1 GGDAGCRLV
10 EQNDL
15 RIERERGG
23 DVEQLLLALG
33 ERRGGCVQPAIETED
48 ARHFARA
55 GADRRVGG
63 KAREQMPALAL
74 ARDERGCDG
83 LLDGELR
90 KDRNELKRACESLL
104 GKFDRTDAGDALSPK
119 QNVAGRGLKEPGEQ
133 VDQGRLA
140 GAVRPD
146 GGDEL
151 VGGNSDADVLQR
163 AEFAESFADPA
174 GLEESAHASA
184 R

>member
-1 GGDAGCRLV
+1 MLDQHDRLDAGLASGGDEDSHDLVLVAGGDAGCRLV

-104 GKFDRTDAGDALSPK
+104 GKLDRTDAGDALSPK
-119 QNVAGRGLKEPGEQ
+119 QNLAGRGLEEPGEQ

-140 GAVRPD
+140 GAVR
-146 GGDEL
+146 
-151 VGGNSDADVLQR
+151 
-163 AEFAESFADPA
+163 
-174 GLEESAHASA
+174 A